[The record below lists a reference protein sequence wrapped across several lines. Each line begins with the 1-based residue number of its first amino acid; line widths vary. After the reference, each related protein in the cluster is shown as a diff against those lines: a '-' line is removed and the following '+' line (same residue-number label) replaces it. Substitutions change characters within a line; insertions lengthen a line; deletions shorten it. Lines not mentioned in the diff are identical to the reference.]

1 MKLLVDMNLSPQ
13 WVPLLVKAGMQAR
26 HWSEVGK
33 PDASD
38 LEIFEYAALN
48 DYVILTYDLD
58 FGAILAVGRGK
69 KPSVA
74 QIRSND
80 ISPEA
85 VAVQVIRG
93 LLLMKADLEA
103 GALLT
108 IEADRTRL
116 RVLPLLA
123 EE

>member
-1 MKLLVDMNLSPQ
+1 MKLLVDMNLSPH

-33 PDASD
+33 PVASD
-38 LEIFEYAALN
+38 LEIFDYAALN

-74 QIRSND
+74 QIRSGD
-80 ISPEA
+80 VSAEE
-85 VAVQVIRG
+85 VAIQVIRA
-93 LLLMKADLEA
+93 LFLMKADLEA

-116 RVLPLLA
+116 RVLPLLG

>member
-1 MKLLVDMNLSPQ
+1 MKLLVDMNLSPH

-38 LEIFEYAALN
+38 LEIFDYAALN

-69 KPSVA
+69 QTECGADPEWRRQS
-74 QIRSND
+74 RSGCHTGYTCAA
-80 ISPEA
+80 SYE
-85 VAVQVIRG
+85 G
-93 LLLMKADLEA
+93 
-103 GALLT
+103 
-108 IEADRTRL
+108 
-116 RVLPLLA
+116 
-123 EE
+123 

>member
-1 MKLLVDMNLSPQ
+1 MKLLVDMNLSPH
-13 WVPLLVKAGMQAR
+13 WVPLLVEAGMQAR

-38 LEIFEYAALN
+38 LEIFDYAALN

-74 QIRSND
+74 QIRSSD

-85 VAVQVIRG
+85 VALQVIRA